1 MYVLIGILFTMVG
14 ITMFVKPKIIFTIT
28 ESWKNSQN
36 SEPSDL
42 YIFSIRFGG
51 IIVLLIGISSIIVQF
66 IL

>member
-28 ESWKNSQN
+28 ENWKNSQN

>member
-1 MYVLIGILFTMVG
+1 MYVLVGILFTIVG

-28 ESWKNSQN
+28 ENWKNSQN